1 MSFHLPPPA
10 RHWSGPPE
18 SPWHES
24 FPPAAYPAQIIV
36 GWWNVLPYQ
45 SGRPQMSS
53 GIRRTTTSR
62 SLEALVYPTVMVTSV
77 TETIQK
83 ALLAEAQTAFYENK
97 KMRSVERGYLSYNR
111 NSVKKLLPYAKHHWN
126 WAISCWVMAR
136 DNGRLDRCQGQG
148 DHPARLPY
156 TLSGVYMGLLYL
168 FNLVCVTHCLSPI
181 IIRFIKRLKGNSTL
195 T

>member
-24 FPPAAYPAQIIV
+24 FPPAAYPAHIIV

-62 SLEALVYPTVMVTSV
+62 SLGALVYPTVMVTSV

-83 ALLAEAQTAFYENK
+83 APLAEAQTAFYENK
-97 KMRSVERGYLSYNR
+97 KMRSVERGYPSHNR
-111 NSVKKLLPYAKHHWN
+111 NSVKNCFPTQNITEIGQSAAELWP
-126 WAISCWVMAR
+126 AITDDWTHGAASRGTTAPTS
-136 DNGRLDRCQGQG
+136 DTIRL
-148 DHPARLPY
+148 Y
-156 TLSGVYMGLLYL
+156 THS
-168 FNLVCVTHCLSPI
+168 SR
-181 IIRFIKRLKGNSTL
+181 IRILRILKNC
-195 T
+195 